1 MTYRMIRLP
10 KTMPVI
16 IGMLLNLLSF
26 ALVIAAFVLESNE
39 IPPPTGVRRSF
50 AMWGYSIL
58 TAFMSIFLY
67 IIDLF
72 LSFWQLQ
79 SRKFLLIFKIILAFG
94 AIPMVTLIGCR
105 LGICIL
111 IWNIYFAFVFLI
123 EIISFIQVIRDHKN
137 VKS

>member
-10 KTMPVI
+10 KTISVI
-16 IGMLLNLLSF
+16 IGIILNLLSF
-26 ALVIAAFVLESNE
+26 ALVIAAFLLESNE

-72 LSFWQLQ
+72 LSFRQLQ
-79 SRKFLLIFKIILAFG
+79 SRKFLLIFKIILVFG

-111 IWNIYFAFVFLI
+111 IWNIYFAVVFLI
-123 EIISFIQVIRDHKN
+123 EIISFIQVIRDHKIL
-137 VKS
+137 KP

>member
-72 LSFWQLQ
+72 LSFRQLQ
-79 SRKFLLIFKIILAFG
+79 SRKFLLIFKIILVFRRSWQFSYLFYKF
-94 AIPMVTLIGCR
+94 PYCYT
-105 LGICIL
+105 IL
-111 IWNIYFAFVFLI
+111 HQ
-123 EIISFIQVIRDHKN
+123 ISN
-137 VKS
+137 